1 MSPIRID
8 KVSIFKL
15 PDGFNSVPLQDFRT
29 RGPRIDGHPLPANAK
44 RADRYDLL
52 ESRAATQDSTETFQ
66 LSARNRERTHA
77 SSLEIW
83 QHMVDGT
90 DSGEPETL

>member
-1 MSPIRID
+1 M
-8 KVSIFKL
+8 
-15 PDGFNSVPLQDFRT
+15 PLQDFRNQSAT
-29 RGPRIDGHPLPANAK
+29 HRWPPSAANAK

-66 LSARNRERTHA
+66 LSARNRERTQA

-90 DSGEPETL
+90 DPGQSEKL

>member
-1 MSPIRID
+1 M
-8 KVSIFKL
+8 
-15 PDGFNSVPLQDFRT
+15 
-29 RGPRIDGHPLPANAK
+29 
-44 RADRYDLL
+44 L